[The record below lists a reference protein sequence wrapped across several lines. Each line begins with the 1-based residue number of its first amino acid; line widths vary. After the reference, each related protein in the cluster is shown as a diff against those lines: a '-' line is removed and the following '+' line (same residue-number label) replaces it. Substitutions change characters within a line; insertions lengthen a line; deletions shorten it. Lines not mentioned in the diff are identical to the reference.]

1 MARHRSDPLADTHR
15 PHWLTVSDLHRNLI
29 TSRPLPL
36 GADLREVLRAA
47 LTQCA
52 EEGWQAENDGAF
64 GFAFITRGSERQLVN
79 LTPVDPSGCTGSGHG
94 FLAGR
99 GVNSPPRWG
108 GSSS

>member
-1 MARHRSDPLADTHR
+1 MSRHRFDPLADVRR
-15 PHWLTVSDLHRNLI
+15 PHGLIVSDLHRNLI
-29 TSRPLPL
+29 ASRPLPL
-36 GADLREVLRAA
+36 AADLREVLRAA

-52 EEGWQAENDGAF
+52 GEGWQAENDRAF
-64 GFAFITRGSERQLVN
+64 GFAFITRGSERRLVN